1 MMMMKAPKT
10 APSLLLVVSTMM
22 MMMAVV
28 QAQDTNCSSITEIAC
43 ETEGFE
49 TLCELVGLARLDDAL
64 DSGTWT
70 VFAPTNEAFDAL
82 GDDVIS
88 SLENNTG
95 TFVSFRFSVRF
106 DFDASNLGK
115 RHGNNDSRRGR
126 EQNQHVTALIPNE
139 SHRSELGLPLFPP
152 LPPSFIGIVSRIVS
166 LDALVNIL
174 TYHAVVDEVLL
185 STDLNC
191 TGPVAMANGKNS
203 RTVCVGD
210 DIFQKGIGNP
220 RTDMPQILA
229 VDITSCNGVV
239 HVVSEVMLPFVV
251 EVMPSEMP
259 VASPPVTDP
268 PVDVPVE
275 TPSSSFPSDLP
286 SLSPSVSGD
295 DACATIS
302 RIACETDATSTL
314 CELIQQ
320 YGLDAALSEGLWT
333 VFAPTNDAFSAVS
346 SVIPTLTPDQITDIL
361 LFHAVPEEELLSSDL
376 ECSQLVTMANDDTSR
391 TVCMDDMIYQRGPGN
406 NQEGSTRSMWPEII
420 AADIS
425 ACNGV
430 IHLVSNVLLPV
441 L

>member
-10 APSLLLVVSTMM
+10 APSLLQVVSTMLVTM
-22 MMMAVV
+22 MMMASQQHQQQMMMAVV
-28 QAQDTNCSSITEIAC
+28 QAQETNCSSITEIAC

-49 TLCELVGLARLDDAL
+49 TLCELVGLAGLDNAL

-88 SLENNTG
+88 SLENNT
-95 TFVSFRFSVRF
+95 
-106 DFDASNLGK
+106 
-115 RHGNNDSRRGR
+115 DS
-126 EQNQHVTALIPNE
+126 
-139 SHRSELGLPLFPP
+139 
-152 LPPSFIGIVSRIVS
+152 
-166 LDALVNIL
+166 LVNIL

-229 VDITSCNGVV
+229 VDITACNGVV

-286 SLSPSVSGD
+286 SLSPSVGGD

-333 VFAPTNDAFSAVS
+333 VFAPTNDAFSAIA

-406 NQEGSTRSMWPEII
+406 NQEGSTSSMWPEII
-420 AADIS
+420 AADVS

-430 IHLVSNVLLPV
+430 IHLVSNVLLPK